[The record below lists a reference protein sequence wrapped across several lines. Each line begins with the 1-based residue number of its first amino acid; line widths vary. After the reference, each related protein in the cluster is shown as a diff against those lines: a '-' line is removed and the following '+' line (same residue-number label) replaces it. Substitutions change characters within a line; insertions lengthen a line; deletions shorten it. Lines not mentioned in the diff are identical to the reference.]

1 MATLWHANL
10 FVVCWLWLTWN
21 SVYSRLDSSPC
32 YCRELLG
39 IELAWEPKE
48 RMDMLLN
55 IYLYPV
61 PQCKQPRYCK
71 LRTSKTVRF
80 PRQVAEC
87 LTKLPENY
95 SLAHI
100 PFLYRDFNFLLLLS
114 QLVQIQTKSVY
125 FVYPKIR
132 QGRRGFPFK
141 NYCSWHP

>member
-1 MATLWHANL
+1 
-10 FVVCWLWLTWN
+10 
-21 SVYSRLDSSPC
+21 
-32 YCRELLG
+32 
-39 IELAWEPKE
+39 
-48 RMDMLLN
+48 MLLN

-132 QGRRGFPFK
+132 
-141 NYCSWHP
+141 